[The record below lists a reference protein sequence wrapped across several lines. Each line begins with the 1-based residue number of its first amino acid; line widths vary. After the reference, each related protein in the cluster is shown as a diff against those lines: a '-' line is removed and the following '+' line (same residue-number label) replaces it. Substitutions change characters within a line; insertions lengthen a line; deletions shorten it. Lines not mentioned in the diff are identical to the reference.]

1 MNKLIGAV
9 VAVLALSITGYFLI
23 SRTEVR
29 LDRAGAH
36 TPAAATDSA
45 FRAVPARNPDVSV
58 GRIDQPEGT
67 ERGDALDRIESRL
80 PKAQAGEPD
89 AQFEIYELLT
99 GCRSEY
105 PLYFSG
111 SKSLLGAEEAAIRME
126 ALRSMDEHAVDIHE
140 LCHRLME
147 EQPALTATADSWLEK
162 AVTQNHP
169 KAQTARAAELLAAA
183 SLHNPAA
190 GKSAPP
196 NAERDAR
203 ELLAKAIVSGDPHVL
218 WMLGEL
224 RPALGG
230 SAEDTNK
237 ERWAME
243 LAACSRGLDCSPEA
257 KWVKRYCKADPANL
271 CPINA
276 NAEEMIRSNTGSDFE
291 MIKLRAQEINA
302 LIDAGNAR
310 QLVPSP

>member
-1 MNKLIGAV
+1 
-9 VAVLALSITGYFLI
+9 
-23 SRTEVR
+23 
-29 LDRAGAH
+29 
-36 TPAAATDSA
+36 
-45 FRAVPARNPDVSV
+45 
-58 GRIDQPEGT
+58 
-67 ERGDALDRIESRL
+67 
-80 PKAQAGEPD
+80 
-89 AQFEIYELLT
+89 
-99 GCRSEY
+99 
-105 PLYFSG
+105 
-111 SKSLLGAEEAAIRME
+111 
-126 ALRSMDEHAVDIHE
+126 